1 MAEQHTAM
9 ARSPA
14 VLRATLLGVYVEGRG
29 DVQMGDVLRT
39 AFTTAGTPHWVWAGQ
54 RNKYIIQ
61 ELVKRAW
68 GKRKKKKICLRG
80 RRRDV
85 KAIFHF
91 FFH

>member
-14 VLRATLLGVYVEGRG
+14 VLRATLLGVYVESRG

-68 GKRKKKKICLRG
+68 KKKK
-80 RRRDV
+80 
-85 KAIFHF
+85 KKK
-91 FFH
+91 